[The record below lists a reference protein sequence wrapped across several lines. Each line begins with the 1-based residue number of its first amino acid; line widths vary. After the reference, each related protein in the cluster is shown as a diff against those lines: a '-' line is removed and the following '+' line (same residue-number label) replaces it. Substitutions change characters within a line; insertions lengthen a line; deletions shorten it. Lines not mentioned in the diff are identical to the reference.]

1 MGFQGPQAF
10 GGVQGQSPWPCFFL
24 MLLRRLLVAVPI
36 LFVVSVLLF
45 CALRLLPV
53 DPAAMSMPP
62 NATREE
68 IEAARREM
76 GLDRPLPVQYLI
88 WLEAAVHGDFGRS
101 IHLRRPVLPLV
112 AEVLPAT
119 IELTVAA
126 MVVAAVLGLAGGLL
140 LFALRGRAGE
150 ALAETGTTL
159 LMSIPEFLWALLFI
173 FLFGVLLQAMPFTGR
188 LDADLQRPAITG
200 FLLLDALIAR
210 RLDVFASAAAH
221 MVLPTA
227 ALGLAFAPPIMRVL
241 RSSLL
246 DVYHEDYIRQARLR
260 GVSETR
266 VLLVHALKNAI
277 LPTLTLMGVQF
288 GFLFGGSLLVEVIYS
303 YPGMGNLMVDAVRN
317 ADLPIIQLV
326 GLTYCVVVLL
336 INSLVDGLY
345 LVLNPRLRR

>member
-1 MGFQGPQAF
+1 
-10 GGVQGQSPWPCFFL
+10 VS
-24 MLLRRLLVAVPI
+24 LLATLGRRLLVAVPI
-36 LFVVSVLLF
+36 LLVVSVLLF
-45 CALRLLPV
+45 TALRVLPV

-62 NATREE
+62 NATRDE
-68 IEAARREM
+68 IEAARRQM
-76 GLDRPLPVQYLI
+76 GLDRPLPEQYAI
-88 WLEAAVHGDFGRS
+88 WLGGAVHGDFGRS
-101 IHLRRPVLPLV
+101 IHLRRQVLGLV
-112 AEVLPAT
+112 AETLPAS

-126 MVVAAVLGLAGGLL
+126 MLLAAVLGLAGGLL
-140 LFALRGRAGE
+140 LFSLRDRAVE
-150 ALAETGTTL
+150 TVAETGTTL

-173 FLFGVLLQAMPFTGR
+173 FVFGVALHAMPFTGR
-188 LDADLQRPAITG
+188 LDPGIERPVVTG
-200 FLLLDALIAR
+200 FLLLDALIVR
-210 RLDVFASAAAH
+210 RADVLLSALRH
-221 MVLPTA
+221 MVLPAA

-260 GVSETR
+260 GVGEVR
-266 VLLVHALKNAI
+266 ILLCHALKNAV

-336 INSLVDGLY
+336 INSVVDGLY
-345 LVLNPRLRR
+345 LVLNPRLRAR